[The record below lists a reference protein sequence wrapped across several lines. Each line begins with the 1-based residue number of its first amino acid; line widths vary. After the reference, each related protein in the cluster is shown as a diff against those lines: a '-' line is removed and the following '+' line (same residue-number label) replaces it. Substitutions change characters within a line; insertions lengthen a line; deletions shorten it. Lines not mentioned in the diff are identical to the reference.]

1 MLLNFNLIHRIGQ
14 FESSNNVRA
23 VFPPVSDESS
33 TVLLVFE
40 GAEDS
45 LPKDKKQ
52 KEAKLTEALSKAASA
67 ISELAKE
74 AADVKTETLTVDQV
88 GHCG

>member
-1 MLLNFNLIHRIGQ
+1 MLPTFDFLLRIGQ
-14 FESSNNVRA
+14 FESSHNVRA

-33 TVLLVFE
+33 SVLLVFE
-40 GAEDS
+40 GTEDS

-67 ISELAKE
+67 ISDLAKE
-74 AADVKTETLTVDQV
+74 AADVKTETLNVDQV
-88 GHCG
+88 GHCE